1 MDTSNWRHIED
12 GSGDVGDS
20 SMESSDWRAQL
31 QADLRERMV
40 NRILDAMK
48 MHLQVSGDE
57 GLQELRKV
65 AVSFEEKIYATATS
79 QSDYMRKTCFKIL
92 TIETRSQNPM
102 PDANSV
108 NNSDPASLDS
118 TNGEDWQEEVYE
130 KIKIMKDLYLQD
142 LNDMHQK
149 LVCKLQQHDSL
160 PQQSNNEQ
168 LEKLK
173 AFKNMLERFMAFLQ
187 IQKHN
192 ILVNYKDKLSTYE
205 KQIIHIITS
214 NLRKP
219 AATQQPPPQPLPP
232 PPHMHSVQQN
242 ISMNGSLQQNSV
254 NGTAAQQVN
263 INPLVSH
270 NGIAQTGNENDG
282 DWQEE
287 VYQKIKAM
295 KDLYL
300 PDLNDMHHKILS
312 KLLQHDSLPQQP
324 KNEQLEK
331 LRIFKNMLERFMAF
345 LQIQKHNILVSYKDK
360 LSIYEKQIVHIITS
374 NHRKPAPTQQQ
385 QPQPPH
391 MQSQSQS
398 QQTHE
403 NPMTSQMQTVNLQQT
418 SLSGG
423 STSNSQQTGMSS
435 ILDSVSG
442 SGAQQVNINP
452 MVSDGAI
459 GTLQV
464 NTIML
469 HIKQQQQQQLLRSQ
483 QLKQFQNRQMQQ
495 QFLQKQQ
502 QQFRQPEGNQVNQ
515 TTQLHDGGGDMKLRQ
530 EQMMPGGSLFSTQ
543 LIPGGGSPQ
552 IEGQNMFKTMQSANS
567 NIGHGQAVL
576 TSQSLAIGTPG
587 ISAEFT
593 SPDGNGSIAKSSAAE
608 QPIERLLKVV
618 KSISSNAL
626 TASVSDIGSVVSMI
640 DRITG
645 SAPGNRSKAAVGEDL
660 VAMTKSH
667 LQETSFATQD
677 GTTSTSTSNPIRKK
691 MKCFTTAMP
700 FNVAVKRPRIET
712 NHSLLDEI
720 KEINRGLIDTA
731 VDISVEDVDGTV
743 VKCSFNA
750 VALGSNLKSQYASAQ
765 MSPIQPLR
773 LLVPANYPNC
783 SPILLD
789 KFPIEISNEYED
801 LSVKAKSRFSMS
813 LRSLSQ
819 PMSLK
824 EIARTWDICARAVIS
839 EYAQQTGGGT
849 VSSKYG
855 TWENCLSVVN

>member
-130 KIKIMKDLYLQD
+130 KIKTMKDLYLQD

-149 LVCKLQQHDSL
+149 LHRKLQQHASL

-173 AFKNMLERFMAFLQ
+173 VFKNMLERFMAFLQ

-192 ILVNYKDKLSTYE
+192 ILVSYKDKLSTYE
-205 KQIIHIITS
+205 KQIVHIITS

-270 NGIAQTGNENDG
+270 NGIAQTGNENGG

-300 PDLNDMHHKILS
+300 LDLNDMHQKILG
-312 KLLQHDSLPQQP
+312 KLLQHDSLHQQP
-324 KNEQLEK
+324 KSEQLEK
-331 LRIFKNMLERFMAF
+331 LKVFKNMLERFMAF

-360 LSIYEKQIVHIITS
+360 LTTYEKQIVHIITS
-374 NHRKPAPTQQQ
+374 NRRRPAPTQQQ
-385 QPQPPH
+385 PPPF
-391 MQSQSQS
+391 MQSQS
-398 QQTHE
+398 QQTHG

-423 STSNSQQTGMSS
+423 STSNSQQTRMSS
-435 ILDSVSG
+435 MLDSVSG
-442 SGAQQVNINP
+442 SGSINP
-452 MVSDGAI
+452 MVSDGAM
-459 GTLQV
+459 GTLQL
-464 NTIML
+464 NTNML
-469 HIKQQQQQQLLRSQ
+469 HIKQQQQQLHKQLVQYQ
-483 QLKQFQNRQMQQ
+483 Q
-495 QFLQKQQ
+495 QQ

-515 TTQLHDGGGDMKLRQ
+515 MTQLHDDGGDMKLRQ
-530 EQMMPGGSLFSTQ
+530 QQMMPGGSLFSTQ
-543 LIPGGGSPQ
+543 LIPGGVSPQ
-552 IEGQNMFKTMQSANS
+552 IEGQTMFKTMHSANLTNVV

-593 SPDGNGSIAKSSAAE
+593 SPDGNGVVTSIGKSSAAE
-608 QPIERLLKVV
+608 QPIERLLNVV

-626 TASVSDIGSVVSMI
+626 SASVSDIGSVVSMI

-645 SAPGNRSKAAVGEDL
+645 SAPGNRSTAAVGEDL
-660 VAMTKSH
+660 VAMTKCH
-667 LQETSFATQD
+667 LQETSFITQD
-677 GTTSTSTSNPIRKK
+677 ETNSNPNPIRKK
-691 MKCFTTAMP
+691 MKCFTSAMP

-712 NHSLLDEI
+712 NHSLLEEI
-720 KEINRGLIDTA
+720 KDINRGLIDTV
-731 VDISVEDVDGTV
+731 VDISFSAEDVDPAAASKGTV
-743 VKCSFNA
+743 VKCSFSA
-750 VALGSNLKSQYASAQ
+750 GALGPNLKSQYASAQ

-789 KFPIEISNEYED
+789 KFPVEISKEYED
-801 LSVKAKSRFSMS
+801 LSVKAKSRFSIS

-849 VSSKYG
+849 FSSKYG

>member
-1 MDTSNWRHIED
+1 MDTSNWRLTEG

-20 SMESSDWRAQL
+20 SMESSDWRAEL
-31 QADLRERMV
+31 QEDLRERMV

-149 LVCKLQQHDSL
+149 VVRKLQQHDSL

-173 AFKNMLERFMAFLQ
+173 SFKNMLERFMAFLQ

-287 VYQKIKAM
+287 VYRKIKAM

-300 PDLNDMHHKILS
+300 LDLNDMHHKILV
-312 KLLQHDSLPQQP
+312 KLQQHDSLPQQP

-345 LQIQKHNILVSYKDK
+345 LQIQKHNILVNYKDK

-374 NHRKPAPTQQQ
+374 NHRKPVPT

-403 NPMTSQMQTVNLQQT
+403 NPMTSQMQTVHLQQT

-442 SGAQQVNINP
+442 SGAQQVNINS

-459 GTLQV
+459 GTLQ
-464 NTIML
+464 
-469 HIKQQQQQQLLRSQ
+469 
-483 QLKQFQNRQMQQ
+483 Q
-495 QFLQKQQ
+495 QFLQKQQLMQQQQQ

-530 EQMMPGGSLFSTQ
+530 QQMMPGGSLFSTQ
-543 LIPGGGSPQ
+543 LIPGGVSPQ

-567 NIGHGQAVL
+567 TNVANNGHGQAVL

-626 TASVSDIGSVVSMI
+626 SASVSDIGSVVSMI

-645 SAPGNRSKAAVGEDL
+645 SAPVNRSKAAVGEDL
-660 VAMTKSH
+660 VAMTKCH

-677 GTTSTSTSNPIRKK
+677 GTTSTSNSNSNPIRKK

-700 FNVAVKRPRIET
+700 SNVAVKRPRIET
-712 NHSLLDEI
+712 NHSLLGEI
-720 KEINRGLIDTA
+720 KEINRGLIDTV
-731 VDISVEDVDGTV
+731 VDISTEDVDGTV

-750 VALGSNLKSQYASAQ
+750 VALGSNLNSQYASAQ

-789 KFPIEISNEYED
+789 KFPMEISEEYED
-801 LSVKAKSRFSMS
+801 LSVKVKSRFSIS

-839 EYAQQTGGGT
+839 EYTQQTGGGT
-849 VSSKYG
+849 FSSKYG
-855 TWENCLSVVN
+855 TWENCLSVIN